1 MIYGMRRRI
10 ALVIA
15 LLLSFQG
22 LGFVPASAAVTWSQ
36 VSKFDSVYDG
46 KTPNSLYD
54 LEFSSVY
61 IFDNET
67 DNIYFYLEF
76 AQVPRVGM
84 FNDGLDS
91 FAFIGLDY
99 DFNGAEDVR
108 LSISRVTLT
117 TDRSTVAGDSY
128 DKVNSKYLTCP
139 VGVFTN
145 INEGDKWI
153 GLKVSRSCIKLP
165 NSFDMFG
172 YAEYND
178 KGGGESYDYAPYP
191 NMRVNLLGAS
201 TAVNPTTGNSFSGF
215 THALPTNSL
224 NSSYKSSN
232 FTEPP
237 KDLSKLSEQLL
248 PSVVTVRCLTGS
260 GTGWSADLKLSNA
273 LTSAG
278 FQSLVITNHH
288 VIEDC
293 MGTKNVTIVLSNG
306 TSVPG
311 KIVSWN
317 SSNDVAGVA
326 TVTAIPSLQWIGSPP
341 RQGWWVGVLGSPL
354 GKSNVLTTGIISSIN
369 NLAKT
374 FTLTA
379 PINPGNSG
387 GPVFDSTG
395 RVLGLATSKNL
406 LSSGQIAEGFGNAHG
421 VPLLCT
427 SIVTCDLERDPWNGI
442 SKFELA
448 STDAASVAKAEA
460 EAKAKAEAEAKAKA
474 EAEAKAKAEAEA
486 KAKAEAEAKAKAD
499 LVTTKEKT
507 DLCIQHNSD
516 IKLVV
521 YSLTTAKTLYPASE
535 LLLQGIIDNAPESI
549 DCSYIDVETFDA
561 ELRGEKSLLKA
572 FDAIAKSTIASAQ
585 SLSKKKVTITCVKGK
600 LTKKVTAVNPK
611 CPTGYKKK

>member
-1 MIYGMRRRI
+1 MLYGMRRRI
-10 ALVIA
+10 ALLIAA
-15 LLLSFQG
+15 LLSLQG
-22 LGFVPASAAVTWSQ
+22 VGFAPANAAVTWSQ
-36 VSKFDSVYDG
+36 VSKFDAAYDG

-54 LEFSSVY
+54 LQYSSVY

-76 AQVPRVGM
+76 AQVPTVNM
-84 FNDGLDS
+84 FNDGLGS
-91 FAFIGLDY
+91 WGFIGLDY
-99 DFNGAEDVR
+99 DLNGVPDLR
-108 LSISRVTLT
+108 LTASRITLT
-117 TDRSTVAGDSY
+117 KDRSPVAGTIY
-128 DKVNSKYLTCP
+128 DPINSRYLTCS

-145 INEGDKWI
+145 IDNGDKWI
-153 GLKVSRSCIKLP
+153 GFKVSRSCIKLP
-165 NSFDMFG
+165 NTFEMFG
-172 YAEYND
+172 YAAYNANLSSS
-178 KGGGESYDYAPYP
+178 ESYDYAPYP
-191 NMRVNLLGAS
+191 GMRVNLLGVS
-201 TAVNPTTGNSFSGF
+201 SQDPVTGNTFSGS
-215 THALPTNSL
+215 TYQLPTNL
-224 NSSYKSSN
+224 PNSSYKSLN

-260 GTGWSADLKLSNA
+260 GTGWSADLKLSSA
-273 LTSAG
+273 LTAAG
-278 FQSLVITNHH
+278 FQTMIVTNHH

-293 MGTKNVTIVLSNG
+293 LSSKDVTIVLSNG

-317 SSNDVAGVA
+317 SSNDVAGVT
-326 TVTAIPSLQWIGSPP
+326 TVTSIPSLQWIGSAP

-421 VPLLCT
+421 VPLLCLT
-427 SIVTCDLERDPWNGI
+427 VVICDVERDPWNGV

-474 EAEAKAKAEAEA
+474 EAEAKAKI
-486 KAKAEAEAKAKAD
+486 D
-499 LVTTKEKT
+499 MVVTKEKT
-507 DLCIQHNSD
+507 DACIQHNSD
-516 IKLVV
+516 IKLVI
-521 YSLTTAKTLYPASE
+521 YTLTTAKTLYPASE

-561 ELRGEKSLLKA
+561 ELKGEKMILKA
-572 FDAIAKSTIASAQ
+572 FDAIAKSTIISAQ

-600 LTKKVTAVNPK
+600 LTKKVTAINPK
-611 CPTGYKKK
+611 CPVGYKKK